1 MQTMLPFEQIQRK
14 ILTRKEADTDYK
26 YGCDPE
32 DRKTDEIINYGI
44 VNIDKPKGPTSH
56 QVSDYVQ
63 KILHIN
69 KSGHSGT
76 LDPATT
82 GVLPVALGRGTRIV
96 QALLTAGKEYIA
108 IMHLHKEVEEKKLKE
123 TIQKYFIGEI
133 QQLPPI
139 KSSVKRQ
146 LRTRTV
152 YYLDILEI
160 DDKDVLFKV
169 GTEAGTYIR
178 KLCFDIGKKLGI
190 GAHMAEL
197 RRTKAG
203 PFDESTLFNLYELTD
218 AYYFW
223 KPTKIEDFR
232 GTENAKH
239 FLVEEKSNASER
251 SETRSH
257 ATEKFIRKVIQPVE
271 NGVKHL
277 PKIWVF
283 DTTVESLCHGVDL
296 KVPGIS
302 KLNDNINEDDTIA
315 IMTLKNELIAL
326 GTAKISSEE
335 MMKEKGLAVRTE
347 KVFMVPGV
355 YKMK

>member
-1 MQTMLPFEQIQRK
+1 MQSLLPFERIERK
-14 ILTRKEADTDYK
+14 ILLRKEAETDER
-26 YGCDPE
+26 YGCRPE
-32 DRKTDEIINYGI
+32 ERKTEETIDYGI

-76 LDPATT
+76 LDPAVV
-82 GVLPVALGRGTRIV
+82 GVLPVALGRATRIV
-96 QALLTAGKEYIA
+96 QTLLTAGKEYVA
-108 IMHLHKEVEEKKLKE
+108 IMHLHKDVDEKTLKE
-123 TIQKYFIGEI
+123 AISKNFIGKI
-133 QQLPPI
+133 RQMPPL

-146 LRTRTV
+146 LRTRSI

-178 KLCFDIGKKLGI
+178 KLIHDLGQKLGT

-203 PFDESTLFNLYELTD
+203 PFDESTLFTLHELTD

-223 KPTKIEDFR
+223 K
-232 GTENAKH
+232 
-239 FLVEEKSNASER
+239 EEQN
-251 SETRSH
+251 
-257 ATEKFIRKVIQPVE
+257 EKFLRKAIQPVE
-271 NGVKHL
+271 NGADHL

-283 DTTVESLCHGVDL
+283 DTTVESICHGVDL

-302 KLNDNINEDDTIA
+302 KLNDKISKDEVVA

-326 GTAKISSEE
+326 GAAQISSEE
-335 MMKEKGLAVRTE
+335 MMLEKGIAVRTD
-347 KVFMVPGV
+347 KVFMQPGI
-355 YKMK
+355 YRIGQ